1 MKNKMECKDPK
12 CPFHGGLRVR
22 GRVLEGKITSLK
34 QQKSAVV
41 EVDYIANIKKFQRF
55 EKRRS
60 KIHAHVPEC
69 LKVKVGSLVEIS
81 SCRRLSKTISF
92 VVTKVVKF

>member
-1 MKNKMECKDPK
+1 MSEKVDCKDPK
-12 CPFHGGLRVR
+12 CPFHGGLKVR
-22 GRVLEGKITSLK
+22 GRVFEGRIVSLK

-41 EVDYIANIKKFQRF
+41 EVEYIANVKKFQRF

-60 KIHAHVPEC
+60 KLHAHVSDC
-69 LKVKVGSLVEIS
+69 LKVRVGSLVEIS

-92 VVTKVVKF
+92 VVTKVLNF

>member
-1 MKNKMECKDPK
+1 MECKDSK

-22 GRVLEGKITSLK
+22 GRVLEGKIASLK

-41 EVDYIANIKKFQRF
+41 EVDYIANVKKFQRF

-60 KIHAHVPEC
+60 KIHAHIPEC
-69 LKVKVGSLVEIS
+69 LKVRVGSLIEIS

-92 VVTKVVKF
+92 VATKVLKF

>member
-1 MKNKMECKDPK
+1 MSGKVDCKDSK

-22 GRVLEGKITSLK
+22 GRVLEGRVASLK

-41 EVDYIANIKKFQRF
+41 EVNYIASVKKFQRF

-60 KIHAHVPEC
+60 RIHVHVPDC
-69 LKVKVGSLVEIS
+69 LKVRVGSLVEIS

-92 VVTKVVKF
+92 VITKVLSF